1 MGEERVLVRESA
13 VLFGETKSLVG
24 IVTDPDGESN
34 GLGFLFLNAG
44 ATHRVGP
51 QRMSVRFARQLAEMG
66 FTCLRFDHGG
76 IGDSRRRLDNL
87 PFAESAVKDGRDAMD
102 FLQASRGI
110 DKFVVSGVCWGA
122 DNAVRVCAAD
132 PRVAGVSAI
141 DFYAVSSVRHLF
153 RIYPARLLA
162 GRSWA
167 NILRG
172 RSRILKQLKAFV
184 IAVGKS
190 MVEGKGEGDD
200 VLPAMPPDAVVALM
214 RELVDRGVRMSFAF
228 ASSASSYD
236 QYVTKFRRPM
246 AELAKTGKLRVK
258 VFKDADHLFTLRHN
272 QAQLWEFI
280 EAWAQD
286 VAVHHK
292 NGVVVA

>member
-1 MGEERVLVRESA
+1 MRESA

-24 IVTDPDGESN
+24 IVTDPEGESN
-34 GLGFLFLNAG
+34 GLGVVFLNAG

-51 QRMSVRFARQLAEMG
+51 QRMSVRFARQLADMG

-102 FLQASRGI
+102 FLQATRGI
-110 DKFVVSGVCWGA
+110 EKFVMSGVCWGA

-132 PRVAGVSAI
+132 PRVIGVAAI
-141 DFYAVSSVRHLF
+141 DFYAVASVRHLF
-153 RIYPARLLA
+153 RIYPARLLVA
-162 GRSWA
+162 RSWA

-184 IAVGKS
+184 SAVAKS
-190 MVEGKGEGDD
+190 MVEGRSEGDD
-200 VLPAMPPDAVVALM
+200 VLPAMPPAAVVALM
-214 RELVDRGVRMSFAF
+214 RELVDRGVHLSFAF
-228 ASSASSYD
+228 ASSAVSYD

-272 QAQLWEFI
+272 QGQLWDFFGS
-280 EAWAQD
+280 WARD
-286 VAVHHK
+286 VAAEHSS
-292 NGVVVA
+292 GVAVG